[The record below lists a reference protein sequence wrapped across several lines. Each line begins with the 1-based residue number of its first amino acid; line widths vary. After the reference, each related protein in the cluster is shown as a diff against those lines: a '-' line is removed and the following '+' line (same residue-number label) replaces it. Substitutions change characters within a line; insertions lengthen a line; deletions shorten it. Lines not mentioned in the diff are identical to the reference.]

1 MESDR
6 AQKLERDAFD
16 SKKTD
21 AILKEYN
28 RSNVYDV
35 KEHDFLRLKAA
46 NKKIEEYKDG
56 EDVDE
61 LYEEIGD
68 IDPKKLMEINK

>member
-1 MESDR
+1 M
-6 AQKLERDAFD
+6 ERDAFD

-21 AILKEYN
+21 VILKEHDRFN
-28 RSNVYDV
+28 IYDIKDV
-35 KEHDFLRLKAA
+35 DFLRLKAA
-46 NKKIEEYKDG
+46 NKKIEESKHN
-56 EDVDE
+56 EDLDE

>member
-1 MESDR
+1 M
-6 AQKLERDAFD
+6 ERDAFD

-21 AILKEYN
+21 AILKEHGRYN
-28 RSNVYDV
+28 IYDIKDV
-35 KEHDFLRLKAA
+35 DFLRLKAA
-46 NKKIEEYKDG
+46 NKKIEESKDN
-56 EDVDE
+56 EDLDE

>member
-1 MESDR
+1 M
-6 AQKLERDAFD
+6 ERDAFD

-21 AILKEYN
+21 IILKEHG
-28 RSNVYDV
+28 RSNVYDI
-35 KEHDFLRLKAA
+35 KEQDFLRVKAA
-46 NKKIEEYKDG
+46 NKKEEETKDN
-56 EDVDE
+56 EDLDE